1 MGPCT
6 VRKAQQS
13 ERHNSP
19 KGTTVRANSP
29 KGTTVSSD
37 CPRSVEAQFE
47 HCSQAAQYCCNN
59 DVPAIDKLL
68 HPAIRG
74 VLYSDVETLASAS
87 HTPGGRRC
95 QRLHVL
101 WVLVAMPAESVWS
114 RSKADITVT
123 GDDLS
128 LETAKGDNLTRGVPA
143 QLRGVCPRSKVTY
156 RERSVGEHFR
166 TLPPHRRTST
176 HRTRSGCKAR
186 RNIAS

>member
-1 MGPCT
+1 MTLETVGVVRGGSQPRRTVGAHFRMGPCT

-123 GDDLS
+123 AGTIYHYKPQRVITSHAVFQLS
-128 LETAKGDNLTRGVPA
+128 
-143 QLRGVCPRSKVTY
+143 
-156 RERSVGEHFR
+156 
-166 TLPPHRRTST
+166 
-176 HRTRSGCKAR
+176 
-186 RNIAS
+186 